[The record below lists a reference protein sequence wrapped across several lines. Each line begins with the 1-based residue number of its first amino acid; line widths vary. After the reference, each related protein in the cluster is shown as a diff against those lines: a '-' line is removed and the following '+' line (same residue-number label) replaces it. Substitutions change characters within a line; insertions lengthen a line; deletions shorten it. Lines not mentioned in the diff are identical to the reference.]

1 MIDPRRGGLSV
12 AILTGG
18 DSVRM
23 GADKATR
30 ELGGKPLAQH
40 VIDALRPLAADMF
53 LVGNAIEE
61 YRRFGLPVSSDL
73 HAARSSLVGIYSA
86 IAASRGEKCLV
97 VSCDLPFA
105 DPALARMMLALADG
119 YDAVVPVSPAGMEP
133 LFAIYT
139 RGCLD
144 TMADFIKREDFKIL
158 NVLDRLKVRWVTP
171 AEMRGLRDP
180 SVTFFNINTP
190 GDLEQAEAMAGDV
203 EAAGAILSQPP
214 LVCFV
219 GFKNSGK
226 TTFLEALVGYLSDRG
241 VRVACIKH
249 DVHGFTIDHEGTDT
263 YRLAQAGARK
273 VVISAPHQYA
283 LVARVDREQD
293 LGELRREI
301 GGAVDIILAEG
312 YKGSAADKI
321 AIVGRDSAE
330 GLPCAEAELI
340 AVVSD
345 EGLPAVSLPV
355 FSHGDIAGVARFI
368 GGRYGITAAVGREAG

>member
-1 MIDPRRGGLSV
+1 MTDSRQDGLSI

-23 GADKATR
+23 GSDKATR

-40 VIDALRPLAADMF
+40 VIDALRPLGVDMF
-53 LVGNAIEE
+53 LVGNDIEE

-86 IAASRGEKCLV
+86 VAASRGDKCLV

-144 TMADFIKREDFKIL
+144 AMGDFIKREDFKIL

-190 GDLEQAEAMAGDV
+190 ADLELAEGMAGDIQ
-203 EAAGAILSQPP
+203 AAGATPSQPP
-214 LVCFV
+214 LICFV
-219 GFKNSGK
+219 GYKNSGK
-226 TTFLEALVGYLSDRG
+226 TTVLEALVGHLSQRG
-241 VRVACIKH
+241 VRIACIKH
-249 DVHGFTIDHEGTDT
+249 DVHGFSIDHEGTDT
-263 YRLAQAGARK
+263 YRLARAGARK
-273 VVISAPHQYA
+273 VIISSPRQYA
-283 LVARVDREQD
+283 IVASVTRERD
-293 LGELRREI
+293 LDDLCREI
-301 GGAVDIILAEG
+301 GGEVDIILAEG
-312 YKGSAADKI
+312 YKRSAADKV
-321 AIVGRDSAE
+321 AIVGRDSVE
-330 GLPCAEAELI
+330 GLACAEEELI
-340 AVVSD
+340 AVVTD
-345 EGLPAVSLPV
+345 EELPAVSLPS
-355 FSHGDIAGVARFI
+355 FSHADITGVARFI
-368 GGRYGITAAVGREAG
+368 CERYGITLTDGKEEG